1 MSMFEPI
8 AAPGAGAPGQREANY
23 IVYLL
28 DGVGRI
34 RGAEWIAAADDSE
47 ALAQARL
54 RALATPCELWQR
66 NRKVARL
73 PCS

>member
-28 DGVGRI
+28 DGVGKI
-34 RGAEWIAAADDSE
+34 RGAEWIAADDDAE
-47 ALAQARL
+47 ALAQARR
-54 RALATPCELWQR
+54 RALSTPCELWQR
-66 NRKVARL
+66 NRRVARL
-73 PCS
+73 PSS